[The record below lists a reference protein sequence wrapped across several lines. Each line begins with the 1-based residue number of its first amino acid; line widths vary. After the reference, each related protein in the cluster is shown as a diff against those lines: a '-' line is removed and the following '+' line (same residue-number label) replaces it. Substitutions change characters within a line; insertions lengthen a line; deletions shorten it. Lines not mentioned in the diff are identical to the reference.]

1 MKNNKCGNCGFDFPK
16 IKLQKELYDCECR
29 QSKADTTPPY
39 VRTISNITSEEKR
52 FIKII
57 DGVTPFLEA
66 YCQGIRE
73 RKGTFTIETK
83 TIYDENRQMNFEYKL
98 KD

>member
-1 MKNNKCGNCGFDFPK
+1 MKNNKCTNCGFDFST
-16 IKLQKELYDCECR
+16 IKPQTELYDCECG
-29 QSKADTTPPY
+29 QTQADITPNY
-39 VRTISNITSEEKR
+39 IRIISNSSPEKKR
-52 FIKII
+52 SIKII

-83 TIYDENRQMNFEYKL
+83 TIYDENGQMNLEYKL